1 MKIIC
6 IPGATHLYSSNA
18 YLILGDWKRIEDINT
33 LIDVGSDPNIVPIIN
48 SLDTGIG
55 KNKVEQVILTHC
67 HSDHTAALPAVIE
80 AFHPKV
86 FAFSPFI
93 DGIDQVLK
101 NGDQLRIGER
111 MCEII
116 HTPGHSSDS
125 ISIYVEDE
133 DILFAGDAPMV
144 IRAAGGGYEENYVE
158 ALKDISRRKIR
169 KIYFGHGEPLLEDV
183 ENTILE
189 SLKNVRKSM
198 QGKNSNHHNN
208 INKGGEK
215 MNFQCLI

>member
-18 YLILGDWKRIEDINT
+18 YFVCGDWKRIEDINT

-55 KNKVEQVILTHC
+55 KKKVEQVILTHC
-67 HSDHTAALPAVIE
+67 HSDHTAALPAVIA

-86 FAFSPFI
+86 CAFSPFI

-101 NGDQLRIGER
+101 NGDRLRIGER

-133 DILFAGDAPMV
+133 EILFVGDAPMV
-144 IRAAGGGYEENYVE
+144 IRTVGGGYEENYVN
-158 ALKDISRRKIR
+158 ALKDICRRKIR
-169 KIYFGHGEPLLEDV
+169 EIYFGHGAPLLKDAQS
-183 ENTILE
+183 TILE
-189 SLKNVRKSM
+189 SLKNVRKSLE
-198 QGKNSNHHNN
+198 GKNSNYHNN

-215 MNFQCLI
+215 MNVNCPI